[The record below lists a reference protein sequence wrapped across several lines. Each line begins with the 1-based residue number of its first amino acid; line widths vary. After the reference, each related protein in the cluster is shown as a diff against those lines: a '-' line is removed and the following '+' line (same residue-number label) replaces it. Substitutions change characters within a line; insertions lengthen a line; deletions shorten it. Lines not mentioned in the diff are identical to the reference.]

1 MHRSVP
7 VSAVAQKNSDAEGI
21 SPTASDTTG
30 HVTGEGWWGGRLHQ
44 ENAIHASRFPVLQK
58 GFQSV
63 GIEHSGTGQVKFMSF
78 IDVRESAGCAGKK

>member
-7 VSAVAQKNSDAEGI
+7 VSAVAQKFGRRRHFANCVRYDR
-21 SPTASDTTG
+21 PCY
-30 HVTGEGWWGGRLHQ
+30 GEGWWGGRLHQ
-44 ENAIHASRFPVLQK
+44 ENAIHASQFPVLQK